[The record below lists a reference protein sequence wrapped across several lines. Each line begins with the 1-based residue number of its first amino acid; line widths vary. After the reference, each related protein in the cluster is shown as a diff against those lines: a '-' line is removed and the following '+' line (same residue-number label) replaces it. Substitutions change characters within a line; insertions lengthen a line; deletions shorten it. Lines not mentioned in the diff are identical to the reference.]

1 MYRLYEF
8 ASSGNC
14 YKLRLAMAQ
23 LGVPFE
29 RVEKDITRCET
40 RSDWVNRKNMRMP
53 CKRNSKRGMRRWQ

>member
-23 LGVPFE
+23 LGVPVE
-29 RVEKDITRCET
+29 RVEKHITR
-40 RSDWVNRKNMRMP
+40 
-53 CKRNSKRGMRRWQ
+53 G